1 MTYIDLI
8 NRFWEAY
15 RVKKFSDIDTTIY
28 FFLLDECNIRR
39 WLNPFELQT
48 RNIEICIGVSRKTI
62 GDARK
67 RLKKRGLIDFIE
79 AQGRGPTT
87 YLIDGADI
95 TNNVLRELFCASNSV
110 TSKKHKGNTRVT
122 QGLHKGNT
130 TQDSTLY
137 IEDIRYKNKE
147 SSVASATS
155 SAPQRASEPI
165 EKSLFADE
173 EKKAANRKSPPR
185 AKPSFTPPTLDDV
198 KEYFL
203 SHDADKRLENWEECA
218 QRFYDYFNA
227 VDWIDKN
234 GRRIT
239 RWDSRANSWIIDDEK
254 REKEKEQKQ
263 SKHNEQNT
271 FYRRTT
277 PDDTLA
283 VEQEKLAKRIFARRI
298 GQTAPGSAEGDSDLP
313 FG

>member
-15 RVKKFSDIDTTIY
+15 RVKKFSDIDTAIY
-28 FFLLDECNIRR
+28 FFLLNECNIRR

-62 GDARK
+62 GEARN
-67 RLKKRGLIDFIE
+67 RLKQRGIIDFVE

-147 SSVASATS
+147 SSVASATRG
-155 SAPQRASEPI
+155 APQRASKKV
-165 EKSLFADE
+165 EKSLFAEE
-173 EKKAANRKSPPR
+173 EKKAAKLKSPPR
-185 AKPSFTPPTLDDV
+185 TKPSFTPPTLDDV

-254 REKEKEQKQ
+254 REKENIAKNEIKQ
-263 SKHNEQNT
+263 QDRFSERRGTEPTATSRKGFKGT
-271 FYRRTT
+271 F
-277 PDDTLA
+277 
-283 VEQEKLAKRIFARRI
+283 
-298 GQTAPGSAEGDSDLP
+298 
-313 FG
+313 

>member
-130 TQDSTLY
+130 RVTQELHKGNTTQDSTLY

-147 SSVASATS
+147 SSVASATRD
-155 SAPQRASEPI
+155 APQRASKSI
-165 EKSLFADE
+165 EKSLFAEE
-173 EKKAANRKSPPR
+173 EKKAANRKLPPR
-185 AKPSFTPPTLDDV
+185 TEPSFTPPSIDDV

-227 VDWIDKN
+227 VEWIDKN
-234 GRRIT
+234 GRRVT

-254 REKEKEQKQ
+254 REKENIAKNEIKQ
-263 SKHNEQNT
+263 QDRFSERRGTEPTATSRKGFKGT
-271 FYRRTT
+271 F
-277 PDDTLA
+277 
-283 VEQEKLAKRIFARRI
+283 
-298 GQTAPGSAEGDSDLP
+298 
-313 FG
+313 

>member
-15 RVKKFSDIDTTIY
+15 RVKKFSDIDTAIY
-28 FFLLDECNIRR
+28 FFLLNECNIRR

-48 RNIEICIGVSRKTI
+48 RNLEVCLQISRKTI
-62 GDARK
+62 GEARN
-67 RLKKRGLIDFIE
+67 RLKQRGIIDFVE
-79 AQGRGPTT
+79 AHGRGPTT

-122 QGLHKGNT
+122 QTVTQGLHKGNT

-147 SSVASATS
+147 SSVASATRD
-155 SAPQRASEPI
+155 APQRASKKV
-165 EKSLFADE
+165 EKSLFAEE

-185 AKPSFTPPTLDDV
+185 TKPSFTPPSIDDV

-254 REKEKEQKQ
+254 REKENIAKNEIKQ
-263 SKHNEQNT
+263 QDRFSERRGTEPTATSRKGFKGT
-271 FYRRTT
+271 F
-277 PDDTLA
+277 
-283 VEQEKLAKRIFARRI
+283 
-298 GQTAPGSAEGDSDLP
+298 
-313 FG
+313 

>member
-130 TQDSTLY
+130 RVTQGLHKGNTTQDSTLY

-147 SSVASATS
+147 SSVASATRG
-155 SAPQRASEPI
+155 APQRASISI
-165 EKSLFADE
+165 EKSLFAEE

-185 AKPSFTPPTLDDV
+185 TKPPFTPPSIDEV

-254 REKEKEQKQ
+254 REKENIAKNEIKQ
-263 SKHNEQNT
+263 QDRFSERRGTEPTATSRKGFKGT
-271 FYRRTT
+271 F
-277 PDDTLA
+277 
-283 VEQEKLAKRIFARRI
+283 
-298 GQTAPGSAEGDSDLP
+298 
-313 FG
+313 

>member
-95 TNNVLRELFCASNSV
+95 TNNVLRELFCAFNSV
-110 TSKKHKGNTRVT
+110 TSKKHKGNTRVTQWLHKGNTRVT

-147 SSVASATS
+147 SSVASATRD
-155 SAPQRASEPI
+155 APQRASKKV
-165 EKSLFADE
+165 EKSLFAEE

-185 AKPSFTPPTLDDV
+185 TKPSFTPPSIDEV

-254 REKEKEQKQ
+254 REKENIAKNEIKQ
-263 SKHNEQNT
+263 QDRFSERRGTEPTATSRKGFKGT
-271 FYRRTT
+271 F
-277 PDDTLA
+277 
-283 VEQEKLAKRIFARRI
+283 
-298 GQTAPGSAEGDSDLP
+298 
-313 FG
+313 

>member
-122 QGLHKGNT
+122 QTVTQGLHKGNT

-147 SSVASATS
+147 SSVASATR
-155 SAPQRASEPI
+155 SAPQRASKKV
-165 EKSLFADE
+165 EKSLFAEE
-173 EKKAANRKSPPR
+173 EKKAAKRKSTPR
-185 AKPSFTPPTLDDV
+185 TKPSFTPPSIDDV

-254 REKEKEQKQ
+254 REKENIAKNEIKQ
-263 SKHNEQNT
+263 QDRFSERRGTEPTATSRKGFKGT
-271 FYRRTT
+271 F
-277 PDDTLA
+277 
-283 VEQEKLAKRIFARRI
+283 
-298 GQTAPGSAEGDSDLP
+298 
-313 FG
+313 

>member
-1 MTYIDLI
+1 MGFFEPNLMTYIDLI

-95 TNNVLRELFCASNSV
+95 TNNVLRELFCAFNSV

-147 SSVASATS
+147 SSVASATRD
-155 SAPQRASEPI
+155 APQRASKKV
-165 EKSLFADE
+165 EKSLFAEE

-185 AKPSFTPPTLDDV
+185 TKPSFTPPSIDEV

-254 REKEKEQKQ
+254 REKENIAKNEIKQ
-263 SKHNEQNT
+263 QDRFSERRGTEPTATSRKGFKGT
-271 FYRRTT
+271 F
-277 PDDTLA
+277 
-283 VEQEKLAKRIFARRI
+283 
-298 GQTAPGSAEGDSDLP
+298 
-313 FG
+313 

>member
-122 QGLHKGNT
+122 QTVTQGLHKGNT

-147 SSVASATS
+147 SSVASATRG
-155 SAPQRASEPI
+155 APQRASKKV
-165 EKSLFADE
+165 EKSLFAEE

-185 AKPSFTPPTLDDV
+185 TKPSFTPPTLDEV

-254 REKEKEQKQ
+254 REKENIAKNEIKQ
-263 SKHNEQNT
+263 QDRFSERRGTEPTATSRKGFKGT
-271 FYRRTT
+271 F
-277 PDDTLA
+277 
-283 VEQEKLAKRIFARRI
+283 
-298 GQTAPGSAEGDSDLP
+298 
-313 FG
+313 